1 MKGSPRAPAEYKL
14 QISSELEGR
23 LSRCRASIR
32 GAIRERLQAIAAAAT
47 KGPVPSKAA
56 AQKQPPL
63 RFYVYEGYRVFYQVD
78 AGTRRVVVLDLSPA
92 KA

>member
-1 MKGSPRAPAEYKL
+1 MPCLDTGGDSRSAAE
-14 QISSELEGR
+14 
-23 LSRCRASIR
+23 
-32 GAIRERLQAIAAAAT
+32 IATAAT
-47 KGPVPSKAA
+47 KGPVASKAA

-92 KA
+92 KG